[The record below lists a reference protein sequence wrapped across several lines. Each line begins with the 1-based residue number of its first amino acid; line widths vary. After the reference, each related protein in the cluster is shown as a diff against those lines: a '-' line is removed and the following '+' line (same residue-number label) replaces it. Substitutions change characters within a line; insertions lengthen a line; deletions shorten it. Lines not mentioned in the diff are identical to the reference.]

1 MTLSILLTL
10 GALYCWTLCAAA
22 GREDR

>member
-1 MTLSILLTL
+1 MILSILLTL